1 MRPNDL
7 DEIECVHKGTRGDVY
22 GRPTTAFATSIA
34 ELGST
39 GNFCEEF

>member
-7 DEIECVHKGTRGDVY
+7 DEIEYVHKGMRGDIY
-22 GRPTTAFATSIA
+22 GRPITAFDTSIA